1 MSFSAYRSIDEKS
14 INLHFIQKGGTSLRR
29 PFMFP
34 PSRSPMPPMWSQPMM
49 RQAQGGMFSRLFG
62 NQFPAQTLGAGGALP
77 SIDSMLTNV
86 QKMLNMVQTIT
97 PMVQQYGPLIKSV
110 PSMMRLFREFKQ
122 SDTTNEATKAASE
135 TNETARAT
143 SAATTEQKTLKKQ
156 RPIPT
161 KSERKQEKANEKG
174 KSVPKLYI

>member
-1 MSFSAYRSIDEKS
+1 M
-14 INLHFIQKGGTSLRR
+14 RR

-34 PSRSPMPPMWSQPMM
+34 PSRSPMPPMWQQPMM

-62 NQFPAQTLGAGGALP
+62 NQLPMQTLGAQGALP

-110 PSMMRLFREFKQ
+110 PSMMRIFRELKQ
-122 SDTTNEATKAASE
+122 SDN
-135 TNETARAT
+135 TNETTETANAT
-143 SAATTEQKTLKKQ
+143 SAATTEKQVEQQSSKKQ
-156 RPIPT
+156 RPVPT
-161 KSERKQEKANEKG
+161 VKEKKQEKTYEKG
-174 KSVPKLYI
+174 KSIPKLYI

>member
-1 MSFSAYRSIDEKS
+1 M
-14 INLHFIQKGGTSLRR
+14 RR

-34 PSRSPMPPMWSQPMM
+34 PSHPPMPSMWQQPMM
-49 RQAQGGMFSRLFG
+49 WQAQGGMFSRLFG
-62 NQFPAQTLGAGGALP
+62 SQLPTQAFGAQGALP

-110 PSMMRLFREFKQ
+110 PSMMRIFRELKQ
-122 SDTTNEATKAASE
+122 SDNI
-135 TNETARAT
+135 NETTETANAT
-143 SAATTEQKTLKKQ
+143 SAATTEKQIEQKIPRKQ
-156 RPIPT
+156 RPVPT
-161 KSERKQEKANEKG
+161 IKEQKKQQTDEKG

>member
-1 MSFSAYRSIDEKS
+1 MSFLAYRNIDKMS
-14 INLHFIQKGGTSLRR
+14 KKLYHVKKGGTSLRR

-34 PSRSPMPPMWSQPMM
+34 PSRPPIPPMWQQPMM

-62 NQFPAQTLGAGGALP
+62 SQLPTQAFGAGGALP

-110 PSMMRLFREFKQ
+110 PSMMRIFRELKQ
-122 SDTTNEATKAASE
+122 TDN
-135 TNETARAT
+135 TNETT
-143 SAATTEQKTLKKQ
+143 KTSNEISAATTEKQTEQQPSKKQ
-156 RPIPT
+156 RPVPT
-161 KSERKQEKANEKG
+161 AKEREQEKTYEKG
-174 KSVPKLYI
+174 KSIPKLYI